1 MWSHHVPISEQRLTL
16 YEATFVFLPDPE
28 SVERGKQAVQDSF
41 AKSGVK
47 ITGEDDI
54 GERVLAYPIRKQERG
69 YYLLYEIESDPQ
81 NVQGL
86 YQAAGLVPEI
96 LKCFIVHRVPT
107 VTPAAPAAG

>member
-1 MWSHHVPISEQRLTL
+1 MTS
-16 YEATFVFLPDPE
+16 YEATFVFLPDTE
-28 SVERGKQAVQDSF
+28 SVERGKQAVQEMF
-41 AKSGVK
+41 AKAGVR

-81 NVQGL
+81 NIQGL
-86 YQAAGLVPEI
+86 YQSAGLVPDI

-107 VTPAAPAAG
+107 VAGATPQAG

>member
-1 MWSHHVPISEQRLTL
+1 MTS
-16 YEATFVFLPDPE
+16 YEATFVFLPDAE
-28 SVERGKQAVQDSF
+28 SVERGKQAVQNMF

-47 ITGEDDI
+47 VAGEDDI
-54 GERVLAYPIRKQERG
+54 GERVLAYPIRKRDRG

-86 YQAAGLVPEI
+86 YQAAGLIPDI

-107 VTPAAPAAG
+107 AVPSAAQTG